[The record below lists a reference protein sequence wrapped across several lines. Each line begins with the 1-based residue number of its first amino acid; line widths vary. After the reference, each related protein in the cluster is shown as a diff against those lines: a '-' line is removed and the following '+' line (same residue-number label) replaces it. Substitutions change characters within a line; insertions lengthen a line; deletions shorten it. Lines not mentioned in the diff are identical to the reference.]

1 VPSREEH
8 PAPSRPVDAGE
19 AADLAELMTAFGTAS
34 RVRLLYGLFG
44 VERTVEELA
53 AACELAPSVVSQQ
66 LRVLRLFRLVK
77 GRRDGRHVRYRLHDD
92 HVADLLAAI
101 RHHGEHVT
109 GAVADGDPARP
120 GAEPVAEGDA
130 ARQPGDPAR
139 PGARA
144 VADGDPAAAANG

>member
-1 VPSREEH
+1 VPSSEHH
-8 PAPSRPVDAGE
+8 PAASRPVGADE
-19 AADLAELMTAFGTAS
+19 AADLAELMTAFATAS

-92 HVADLLAAI
+92 HVADLLVAI
-101 RHHGEHVT
+101 RHHGEHAAGV
-109 GAVADGDPARP
+109 VADRAPAPPPR
-120 GAEPVAEGDA
+120 A
-130 ARQPGDPAR
+130 AS
-139 PGARA
+139 
-144 VADGDPAAAANG
+144 AAGSGS